1 MLSDLPSG
9 VLVALLVR
17 IRLNAPYGAPCFLTS
32 APFTPVAALLSRL
45 NTPYGAPR
53 YLTGCGCDRWRH
65 VPFVLIHLMAF
76 HAF

>member
-17 IRLNAPYGAPCFLTS
+17 IRLNAPYGAPCFLTY
-32 APFTPVAALLSRL
+32 AGQAGDADPGQA
-45 NTPYGAPR
+45 
-53 YLTGCGCDRWRH
+53 
-65 VPFVLIHLMAF
+65 VLMHLMAL